1 MSGQAVPLVC
11 VLCRVAPLRRALI
24 HIYERQS
31 SRVGCAGLLEGGT
44 GVLYGGVR
52 CCCVSHTG
60 TTIECAVARV
70 WHVTTYCGIHAIA
83 ARPARL
89 VTRMQPPYRFALYT
103 A

>member
-44 GVLYGGVR
+44 GVLRGLGVA
-52 CCCVSHTG
+52 VSHTG
-60 TTIECAVARV
+60 TTIEC
-70 WHVTTYCGIHAIA
+70 G
-83 ARPARL
+83 
-89 VTRMQPPYRFALYT
+89 
-103 A
+103 

>member
-1 MSGQAVPLVC
+1 M
-11 VLCRVAPLRRALI
+11 
-24 HIYERQS
+24 
-31 SRVGCAGLLEGGT
+31 LEGGT

-89 VTRMQPPYRFALYT
+89 VTRMQRLIGSLFIPHEPAAGFGVHHCAVSIGRL
-103 A
+103 